1 MTLKRC
7 GRSLLVPELLRSSAI
22 PQSPKPPR
30 RWTLPLNPNPTQV
43 TDELVDVLLT
53 PLLSPGAADVVFDT
67 LSYSA
72 GPLPEQL
79 LQDDRLSDTPVW
91 VCYGLKDPWTSA
103 QRVEALL
110 SFPPVERVVPL
121 DGVGHCPHDE
131 APERVN
137 PLIIDFMRRV
147 AEKKGE
153 LAGTAASGADQQA
166 S

>member
-1 MTLKRC
+1 
-7 GRSLLVPELLRSSAI
+7 
-22 PQSPKPPR
+22 
-30 RWTLPLNPNPTQV
+30 V

-53 PLLSPGAADVVFDT
+53 PLLGPGAADVVFDT

-79 LQDDRLSDTPVW
+79 LQDPRLSDIPVW
-91 VCYGLKDPWTSA
+91 VCYGLEDPWTSA

-121 DGVGHCPHDE
+121 AGVGHCPHDE

-147 AEKKGE
+147 AGERKE
-153 LAGTAASGADQQA
+153 LAGTAAAGGADQQA